1 MAGGQSKFVTERPT
15 RGSGISAKRKDSR
28 QVQLS
33 FLHLLKILVALHLF
47 SEREKDKLAQLVDTM
62 FFYCITYTIS
72 KIEPPERMQGY
83 GASPDAPP
91 LSLDPQSTT
100 LLTLRSRSRE
110 LSEIRIHARRTITD
124 KLQMQYQKINSQ
136 IFEAK
141 LT

>member
-100 LLTLRSRSRE
+100 LLTLR
-110 LSEIRIHARRTITD
+110 TI
-124 KLQMQYQKINSQ
+124 KLNILGSLLAMKRVLLHVVRYGNFS
-136 IFEAK
+136 
-141 LT
+141 T